1 MTVRVDLDEVA
12 DELYGVPPEEFI
24 ALRKARQDD
33 ARADGDRVLAADIAT
48 LTKPSVAAW
57 VCNLLVRAHREE
69 IEGLVE
75 LGGLLREAQQNLAGE
90 QLRALNTQRSQLVAA
105 LSRQAASLARDRGR
119 PVGSAVSGQVEDTLR
134 AALADPEAAQALLT
148 GRLTAPMSYSG
159 GLGTTGRPDLRLI
172 RSPKPERAPT
182 PGRAAPPARRTSADE
197 RREARQRAQEE
208 ARRAA
213 EERRRRALAE
223 ARQAADEAIRTADE
237 AREAA
242 AEERR
247 RVEELDQRRAELQAR
262 VAALSDEHAEAER
275 AAAEAAAR
283 LKSAERRRKAADH
296 EVADA
301 EAARDRAV
309 AHAAELEQD

>member
-1 MTVRVDLDEVA
+1 MDLDEVA
-12 DELYGVPPEEFI
+12 DELYEVPPEEFV

-33 ARADGDRVLAADIAT
+33 ARADGDRALAADIAA
-48 LTKPSVAAW
+48 LAKPSVAAW
-57 VCNLLVRAHREE
+57 VCNVLVRTHREQ

-90 QLRALNTQRSQLVAA
+90 QLRALNTQRSQLVGA
-105 LSRQAASLARDRGR
+105 LSRQAASLARERGR

-134 AALADPEAAQALLT
+134 AALADPEAAEALLT

-172 RSPKPERAPT
+172 RSPTPERPPT
-182 PGRAAPPARRTSADE
+182 RERATPRPTSADE
-197 RREARQRAQEE
+197 RRAARERAREE
-208 ARRAA
+208 AQRAA
-213 EERRRRALAE
+213 EERRRRALEE
-223 ARQAADEAIRTADE
+223 ARQAADEAVRIADE
-237 AREAA
+237 ARQDA

-247 RVEELDQRRAELQAR
+247 RVDELDLRRAELQAR
-262 VAALSDEHAEAER
+262 VTTLTDELAEAER
-275 AAAEAAAR
+275 AAAEATAR

-296 EVADA
+296 EAADA

-309 AHAAELEQD
+309 AHAEDLARK